1 MEGRSSGGANNNAHC
16 GSTAALRNIAEV
28 AHHIELIDLAVQMRP
43 KLAHRRLQV
52 ALLAAAARCPV
63 LQVVVV
69 AGEDRVAAAHL

>member
-1 MEGRSSGGANNNAHC
+1 MEGRSSGGANIAHC

-52 ALLAAAARCPV
+52 ALAAAARCPV